1 MTGLIVL
8 AVAIV
13 AATAIALVRR
23 IVNGRFRAPAH
34 TGGAPTANPD
44 RLTATELGAALGSRA
59 TMVQFSSAFC
69 TPCRATRAL
78 LNDVSS
84 RLEDVEFVEIDAE
97 SHLDLVRQL
106 NVMRTPTVFVL
117 DREGAIVR
125 RASGQPN
132 RAQIDAVLAGI

>member
-13 AATAIALVRR
+13 AATAIALALR
-23 IVNGRFRAPAH
+23 IVNGRFRDS
-34 TGGAPTANPD
+34 TDPD

-59 TMVQFSSAFC
+59 TLVQFSSAFC

-84 RLEDVEFVEIDAE
+84 RLEDVAFVEIDAE

-106 NVMRTPTVFVL
+106 DVMRTPTVFVL